1 VQTRLYRSPTD
12 RVIGG
17 VAGGLAAWMH
27 IDPSI
32 VRIAWVLLGVF
43 SGGIFVLVYF
53 VMLLV
58 VPLPPAGWTP
68 APAGWTPPGSG
79 WAPPGTGSAPSSP
92 GEGPVPG
99 WDAGTGGWG
108 VTSEAGPAQP
118 TGWQAAGTPPDVSPR
133 PGGPSP
139 FTTGNAGLVLG
150 GVLVLLGAWFLI
162 DQYIDIDWSLLWPV
176 VVMVLGVALIAGA
189 TRRGRAGR

>member
-1 VQTRLYRSPTD
+1 
-12 RVIGG
+12 
-17 VAGGLAAWMH
+17 MN
-27 IDPSI
+27 IDPSM

-68 APAGWTPPGSG
+68 PPAGSAPPGSG
-79 WAPPGTGSAPSSP
+79 WAPPGTGSAASSP

-99 WDAGTGGWG
+99 WEAGTGGWG

-118 TGWQAAGTPPDVSPR
+118 TGWQAAGAPPNVSPR
-133 PGGPSP
+133 TGGPSP

-162 DQYIDIDWSLLWPV
+162 DEYIDIDWSLLWPV
-176 VVMVLGVALIAGA
+176 VVIVLGVALIAGA
-189 TRRGRAGR
+189 TRRGRSGR